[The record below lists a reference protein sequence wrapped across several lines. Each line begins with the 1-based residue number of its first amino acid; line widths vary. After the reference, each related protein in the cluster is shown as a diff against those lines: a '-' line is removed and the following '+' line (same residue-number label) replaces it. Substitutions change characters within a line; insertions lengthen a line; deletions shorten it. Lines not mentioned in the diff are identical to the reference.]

1 MKKAIT
7 ILFLVCFASC
17 KSTPPILNTV
27 ATVAIDC
34 TKPAISRVA
43 IDTLTD
49 GEISLLRD
57 NWQSSLS
64 SLVTKYGIEVVACVV
79 GHIFGQSS
87 QDYIRASTD
96 INAKT
101 KSTRAKIWLEENKIV
116 FTTPTPVLQ

>member
-1 MKKAIT
+1 MKKT
-7 ILFLVCFASC
+7 IVLFALLLSC
-17 KSTPPILNTV
+17 KSTPPIINTA

-34 TKPAISRVA
+34 TKPAISKLA
-43 IDTLTD
+43 LDTITD

-64 SLVTKYGIEVVACVV
+64 TLVSKYGIEVVACVV

-87 QDYIRASTD
+87 QDTLRASTD

-116 FTTPTPVLQ
+116 FTSATPVLQ